1 MAEPTTTVKTALAAA
16 AIASLGPVIG
26 QHALIIAGAFGG
38 ALIALMAAE
47 PMRGWWP
54 PVRHVLQGLIAAIVS
69 TSALAQVASAMAP
82 KDWGLSPDLLWV
94 PMAAVVAALWRE
106 GLGVLRRLVSKQA
119 GGTGTNGGGEDKP

>member
-1 MAEPTTTVKTALAAA
+1 MKTALAAA

-54 PVRHVLQGLIAAIVS
+54 PVRHVLQGLIAAVVS
-69 TSALAQVASAMAP
+69 TSALAHVASAAAP

-94 PMAAVVAALWRE
+94 PMAALVAALWRE
-106 GLGVLRRLVSKQA
+106 GLSVVRRLISKQA
-119 GGTGTNGGGEDKP
+119 GGPGAGEGGKS

>member
-1 MAEPTTTVKTALAAA
+1 MAEPTTAVKTALAAA

-54 PVRHVLQGLIAAIVS
+54 PVRHILQGVIAAVVS
-69 TSALAQVASAMAP
+69 TSALSQVASAMAP
-82 KDWGLSPDLLWV
+82 KDWGVSPDALWV
-94 PMAAVVAALWRE
+94 LVAALVAGLWRE
-106 GLGVLRRLVSKQA
+106 GLSVLRRLIASK
-119 GGTGTNGGGEDKP
+119 TGGEGEP

>member
-54 PVRHVLQGLIAAIVS
+54 PVRHVLQGIIAAVVS
-69 TSALAQVASAMAP
+69 TSALSQVVSAMAP

-94 PMAAVVAALWRE
+94 PVAAIVAAMWRE
-106 GLGVLRRLVSKQA
+106 GLDALRRLAARKS
-119 GGTGTNGGGEDKP
+119 GGGGS

>member
-1 MAEPTTTVKTALAAA
+1 MAEPTSSVKTALAAA
-16 AIASLGPVIG
+16 AIASLGPVVG

-54 PVRHVLQGLIAAIVS
+54 PVRHVLQGLIAAVVS
-69 TSALAQVASAMAP
+69 TSALAHVASAAAP

-94 PMAAVVAALWRE
+94 PMAALVAALWRE
-106 GLGVLRRLVSKQA
+106 GLSVVRRLISKQA
-119 GGTGTNGGGEDKP
+119 GGPSAGEGGKS

>member
-54 PVRHVLQGLIAAIVS
+54 PVRHVLQGLIAAVVS
-69 TSALAQVASAMAP
+69 TSALSQVVSAAAP
-82 KDWGLSPDLLWV
+82 KDWGVTPDLLWV
-94 PMAAVVAALWRE
+94 PVAALVAALWRE
-106 GLGVLRRLVSKQA
+106 GLAVMRRLIAKQG
-119 GGTGTNGGGEDKP
+119 GGTGGEGKP